1 MAEPRDRSNKRKE
14 KAEKRMR
21 LVQAFKQ
28 APWRIHARYVGLFL
42 LSLVVILVVASIYL
56 SISGLAANAGLDA
69 YRADLKRLELE
80 REIAHR
86 KATLALITSAPA
98 MEERALSMG
107 FEKIDPADALYI
119 TVPGYAGRGTMVVS
133 PPPGISDSSR
143 QLVKSIYRESLW
155 DWLFTGINSIGV
167 ELLGDE
173 S

>member
-1 MAEPRDRSNKRKE
+1 MAEPRERSDKRKE
-14 KAEKRMR
+14 KAEKRSR

-28 APWRIHARYVGLFL
+28 APWRLHAQSVGLFL
-42 LSLVVILVVASIYL
+42 LALIAILLVASVYL

-69 YRADLKRLELE
+69 YRLDLKRMDLE

-86 KATLALITSAPA
+86 KATLALITSAPN

-107 FEKIDPADALYI
+107 FEKINPEDALYI
-119 TVPGYAGRGTMVVS
+119 TIPGYAGKQTMVVA
-133 PPPGISDSSR
+133 PPPGINENSR

-155 DWLFTGINSIGV
+155 DWLFTGINSLSDEIIG
-167 ELLGDE
+167 GE